1 MVPMGTELNN
11 VINNYKS
18 EIHFFLPWNPYKVIV
33 LTLLTVFHFNSFLRV
48 CFSVHFIVEGDQMA
62 VLSKSMLFVFW
73 WDGLILSFFGILIL
87 LLALYPLWCLSYLS
101 VANKDDWK
109 TKRQRLFRNLSIAAT
124 ALVTSL
130 PNSKS
135 KDSSEESKKESA
147 SSVTSSPP
155 QASAAI
161 DCTDGR
167 DIIEGQGLSKRRR
180 GIQELEPKLK
190 LKKEGKF
197 TNKSKVY
204 FVALFWGILLSRL
217 WLHWDYIMILL
228 LPATFYALKQLF
240 AYWGSSI
247 TSSSLWVFI
256 ISQWEKLKSWANERK
271 QALIPTQ
278 LSSLFKGGIKVDRTV
293 S

>member
-1 MVPMGTELNN
+1 
-11 VINNYKS
+11 
-18 EIHFFLPWNPYKVIV
+18 
-33 LTLLTVFHFNSFLRV
+33 
-48 CFSVHFIVEGDQMA
+48 MA

-73 WDGLILSFFGILIL
+73 WDGLILSFFGILIV

-109 TKRQRLFRNLSIAAT
+109 NKRQRLFRNLSIAAT
-124 ALVTSL
+124 ALVASL

-155 QASAAI
+155 EASAAI

-167 DIIEGQGLSKRRR
+167 DIVEGQGLSKRRR

-217 WLHWDYIMILL
+217 WLHWNYIMILL
-228 LPATFYALKQLF
+228 LPAMFYALKQRF

-247 TSSSLWVFI
+247 TSSSWWVFI